1 MRLVKAELAIL
12 SLLAL
17 SLFLAPCSGV
27 KVSGAVFEDDVLP
40 GQETGHEIVVS
51 LEKDAFPLNINAE
64 VYGYSMNENGSNIQ
78 IGPKEDTGPYSA
90 REYLT
95 VTPNEFEIQP
105 GESKKF
111 LVVADI
117 PADVGSGGR
126 YALVIL
132 KTLNPVEGNKN
143 VRILTAIQIPVLLRV
158 SGSEIV
164 ESGVIRDLGAIKNGE
179 DVTVNLR
186 FDNTGNYHFKPVAS
200 LELKT
205 EEGET
210 VASASQQ
217 SGSALLPGGTW
228 LFRLPVTPKSGL
240 SPGTYTINAS
250 VASETGTILDL
261 EEVIFEV

>member
-27 KVSGAVFEDDVLP
+27 KVSGAIFEDDVLP

-117 PADVGSGGR
+117 PADAGSGGR

-143 VRILTAIQIPVLLRV
+143 VRILTAIQVPVLLRI

-164 ESGVIRDLGAIKNGE
+164 KSGVISDLKASKSGDDAM
-179 DVTVNLR
+179 VNLR
-186 FDNTGNYHFKPVAS
+186 FENTGNYHFKPMVNLA
-200 LELKT
+200 LRT
-205 EEGET
+205 QEGET
-210 VASASQQ
+210 VGSTSQQ
-217 SGSALLPGGTW
+217 SGSALLPDGKWFFSVPIDNESELT
-228 LFRLPVTPKSGL
+228 
-240 SPGTYTINAS
+240 PGTYTIEAS
-250 VASETGTILDL
+250 VTDERGTILDQD
-261 EEVIFEV
+261 EVIFEF

>member
-1 MRLVKAELAIL
+1 MRFIKAELAM
-12 SLLAL
+12 LLLIAL
-17 SLFLAPCSGV
+17 SLSIAPSSGL
-27 KVSGAVFEDDVLP
+27 KISGAIFEDDVLP
-40 GQETGHEIVVS
+40 GQESGHEIVVS
-51 LEKDAFPLNINAE
+51 LEKDDVPVNITAE
-64 VYGYSMNENGSNIQ
+64 VFGYAMNENGSNIQ
-78 IGPKEDTGPYSA
+78 IAPEEDTGPYSA
-90 REYLT
+90 RDYLT
-95 VTPNEFEIQP
+95 VTPDELAVLP

-111 LVVADI
+111 LVRANVPD
-117 PADVGSGGR
+117 DVGSGGR